1 LRLALL
7 PSLNKEEPTAHW
19 FAAREPGK
27 YLHVLLIFAMSQRA
41 LTELLHGKGS
51 HADPLVCVEDL
62 SAELAGRQVAG
73 FPHSIAQL
81 VFHMNYWMDYE
92 LRRIRGQRPTYPEHN
107 AESFPRTPSPA
118 DATEW
123 DRLRKRF
130 ADLLDDYAALA
141 KSSTEEVQR
150 QIESAHAGDTKLAGT
165 LEAVLWQMV
174 VHNSYHIGQIAMIRR
189 MLGAWPP
196 RGGGDSW

>member
-1 LRLALL
+1 
-7 PSLNKEEPTAHW
+7 
-19 FAAREPGK
+19 
-27 YLHVLLIFAMSQRA
+27 MSRRV

-51 HADPLVCVEDL
+51 HADPMACVEDL
-62 SAELAGRQVAG
+62 PADLAARHVEG

-92 LRRIRGQRPTYPEHN
+92 LRRIRGERPEYPQHN
-107 AESFPRTPSPA
+107 SESFPSTKSRA
-118 DATEW
+118 DAEDW

-130 ADLLDDYAALA
+130 AGLLVDFIGLA
-141 KSSTEEVQR
+141 NSSQEKMQR
-150 QIESAHAGDTKLAGT
+150 EIESVHEGDKLVAGS

-174 VHNSYHIGQIAMIRR
+174 AHNSYHTGQIAMIRR

-196 RGGGDSW
+196 RGGGDTW